1 MNVACWASRR
11 RALAERARRT
21 RVARMTGSD
30 AEVIVAMKRERY
42 RVSGE
47 NAAISERRAAT
58 SDLESPSTGFRFSGP
73 SPRHLKCA
81 GRKGCAIYDH
91 VDGVL
96 PRLRLPRCV
105 NSE

>member
-58 SDLESPSTGFRFSGP
+58 SDLESPSTDFALAGPRRVTSNAPAGKAVPFTTTSTVCFPGCGF
-73 SPRHLKCA
+73 L
-81 GRKGCAIYDH
+81 
-91 VDGVL
+91 VV
-96 PRLRLPRCV
+96 
-105 NSE
+105 